1 MNLANKTNHPF
12 SADIIAAF
20 KFLDTTATQPSR
32 SIQVTVLQDELG
44 RAVLVHDSQSLI
56 NPKMLLANTGRAF
69 KPASKAKWLAE
80 LRIDFA
86 PALASC
92 HKFETFIDRS
102 LLESKQAQWL
112 QFAASGWGKVT
123 DLRPLIDQPQ
133 VIVTQAC
140 EPAPQIEV
148 KWDAP
153 FESDELAVNEAV
165 KQFTVR
171 RIKQRLD
178 ETLEM
183 PPLPQSASAI
193 IELRNDPD
201 ADAEK
206 LAKIIEADPS
216 LAAQIVGWASNSY
229 FSAPGQIR
237 SVQDAIVRVLG
248 YDLVMNLAMGLAL
261 GKLLT
266 SPEVAGDELPFWQ
279 QSLIIAGL
287 NASICDIIPAAYR
300 PTYGLT
306 YLTGL
311 LHSFGHLILHHSFK
325 PQFDAIAKL
334 QQFNRH
340 LEPSQVEL
348 HVLGITREQV
358 AVALLKVWR
367 LPEEVIHGIKYLH
380 QGDYAGAYSDYAQI
394 NRIAVSAARQLGY
407 AVGPLTSISD
417 NQLAP
422 LHIEREQLAKL
433 LQGFDEQAENLRSM
447 AAVLS
452 KK

>member
-1 MNLANKTNHPF
+1 MNLANQTSHPF
-12 SADIIAAF
+12 TADIISALQ
-20 KFLDTTATQPSR
+20 FLDTRARKPKQHL
-32 SIQVTVLQDELG
+32 QVTLLQDDLG
-44 RAVLVHDSQSLI
+44 RAVLIHSNQSLI
-56 NPKMLLANTGRAF
+56 NPKLLLANTGRAF
-69 KPASKAKWLAE
+69 KPASLQRWLDE
-80 LRIDFA
+80 LKVDFA
-86 PALASC
+86 PVLASC
-92 HKFETFIDRS
+92 HKFETFIDRTV
-102 LLESKQAQWL
+102 LENDQPTWL
-112 QFAASGWGKVT
+112 QFAASGWGKVS
-123 DLRPLIDQPQ
+123 DLRPLVEQPQ
-133 VIVTQAC
+133 VTVTQAC

-148 KWDAP
+148 RWDAP

-229 FSAPGQIR
+229 FSAPGQVR

-261 GKLLT
+261 GKLLE
-266 SPEVAGDELPFWQ
+266 SPEVQGGELPFWQ
-279 QSLIIAGL
+279 QSLITAGL
-287 NASICDIIPAAYR
+287 NASLCDLIPAAYR

-311 LHSFGHLILHHSFK
+311 LHGFGHLILHHSFK

-334 QQFNRH
+334 VQFNRH

-380 QGDYAGAYSDYAQI
+380 QGDYAGAYADYAQI
-394 NRIAVSAARQLGY
+394 NRIAVTLARQLGY
-407 AVGPLTSISD
+407 SLGPISEVSD
-417 NQLAP
+417 DQLSP
-422 LHIEREQLAKL
+422 LHINRDQLTKL
-433 LQGFDEQAENLRSM
+433 IQGFGEHAENLQSM

-452 KK
+452 QK